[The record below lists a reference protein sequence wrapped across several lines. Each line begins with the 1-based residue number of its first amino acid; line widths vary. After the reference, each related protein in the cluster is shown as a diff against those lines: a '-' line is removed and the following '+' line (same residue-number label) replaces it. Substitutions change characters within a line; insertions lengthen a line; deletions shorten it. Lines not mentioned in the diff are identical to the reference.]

1 MHEFGYNIG
10 TKVQK
15 KYKRLIK
22 NIKELSLSLIKYTK
36 KTETKTTITLR

>member
-22 NIKELSLSLIKYTK
+22 NIKELSLSLIKYTN
-36 KTETKTTITLR
+36 KTEKKTTITLR